1 MVPITCSCRSRCRM
15 SSSCLTYFVVPLS
28 GSVRL
33 PAVPSFTACLLACLV
48 TSCSL
53 ARPAS
58 LPASLLVGR
67 DAWRYASALFAIA
80 DFVLM
85 SCGCHAADCLFLG
98 SLTSRLCQSPR
109 SLDTVGGE
117 GSWCRRCLFLSDFC
131 CLPLSL
137 ACGSDGSGLLACS
150 YGRRSFP
157 SCDVRVRGFCGS
169 RSLRLPWLLRHGIL
183 SLCREGG

>member
-1 MVPITCSCRSRCRM
+1 MKIITNEFHINCFIVRRIRPQFALMSKWDIAIFETDITARFHDDAGASR
-15 SSSCLTYFVVPLS
+15 
-28 GSVRL
+28 
-33 PAVPSFTACLLACLV
+33 LACLA
-48 TSCSL
+48 T
-53 ARPAS
+53 
-58 LPASLLVGR
+58 GT
-67 DAWRYASALFAIA
+67 
-80 DFVLM
+80 M
-85 SCGCHAADCLFLG
+85 SCAASRCLFLLPCG
-98 SLTSRLCQSPR
+98 CLFPCLSVRWRLDEMRLMERRYQVSAVTCLPCR
-109 SLDTVGGE
+109 LAPLIDMGDGE

>member
-1 MVPITCSCRSRCRM
+1 MSCPLPHVLILLNLLRRPVFLLGEASRRVIHPPVACRLLV
-15 SSSCLTYFVVPLS
+15 CLMP
-28 GSVRL
+28 
-33 PAVPSFTACLLACLV
+33 
-48 TSCSL
+48 SCSL
-53 ARPAS
+53 TR
-58 LPASLLVGR
+58 LASLLVGR

-157 SCDVRVRGFCGS
+157 SCDVRGAQFLWIA
-169 RSLRLPWLLRHGIL
+169 SLRLPWLLRRVIFV
-183 SLCREGG
+183 LCREGG